1 MSGAVVRSEGLVW
14 CSVPDLGNFR
24 LSSLSVFLSNLSL
37 PTLLLLALFL
47 RLPALSF
54 YIHENVIAAQMA

>member
-1 MSGAVVRSEGLVW
+1 MWRSGLD
-14 CSVPDLGNFR
+14 PGNFR
-24 LSSLSVFLSNLSL
+24 LSSLSAFLSNLSL
-37 PTLLLLALFL
+37 PTLLLLALFS